1 VAEHYRPKIGNVRSG
16 YYQGYYCG
24 RCGAPGLSMMG
35 SRKHGSG
42 VCLANPMIVEK
53 LNKANTPEAEKKRQ
67 FVHGLKKGKPEEPPK
82 ADWEYVVG
90 GRKKRR

>member
-1 VAEHYRPKIGNVRSG
+1 MEHYRPKLANKKGG

-42 VCLANPMIVEK
+42 ICLSNPK
-53 LNKANTPEAEKKRQ
+53 LVKMLEEANTPEAERKRTFVKK
-67 FVHGLKKGKPEEPPK
+67 LKRGEKKK
-82 ADWEYVVG
+82 KSMWES
-90 GRKKRR
+90 